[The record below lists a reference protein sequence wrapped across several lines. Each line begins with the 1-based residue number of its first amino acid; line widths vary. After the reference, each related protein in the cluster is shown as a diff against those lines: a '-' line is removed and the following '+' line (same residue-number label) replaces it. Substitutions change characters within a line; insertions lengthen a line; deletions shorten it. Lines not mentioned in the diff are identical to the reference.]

1 MSILMWK
8 APGVVFLSQDP
19 DDSNTGLVQSWG
31 GPPSQTATC
40 AAQDVSWGHWRG
52 DPGSVLWE
60 AGGAGGAALCPPHS
74 CGLPAVPAGL
84 QAAAYTRHRS
94 CSCCVGLI
102 GAAAQGCAGLCAV
115 RGAWWGARD
124 SLLPLEVIKEM
135 PLKPFTYPL
144 PETRFLHA
152 GGVVYKFKIRYGNLQ
167 R

>member
-1 MSILMWK
+1 MFSSHKTPM
-8 APGVVFLSQDP
+8 
-19 DDSNTGLVQSWG
+19 
-31 GPPSQTATC
+31 TAT
-40 AAQDVSWGHWRG
+40 RG
-52 DPGSVLWE
+52 WCSP
-60 AGGAGGAALCPPHS
+60 GGALPPKLPPVQLRTCPGGTGEVTQAVFCGRQEEQEVLPCAPHS

-84 QAAAYTRHRS
+84 QAAAYTQHRS
-94 CSCCVGLI
+94 CSRCVGLI

-124 SLLPLEVIKEM
+124 SLLPSEVIKEM